1 MRFRDYFKDHIW
13 AIGGYILCV
22 GLAAIIVWL
31 DPQHRVKLATVW
43 YAVLL
48 VTLVASAFF
57 IAHFVRIRQFA
68 ARLQARQNA
77 EDAALD
83 WPLPGGQSGLEQVVS
98 DTYNKILTLHRQQ
111 ITVGRGFIACRKF

>member
-98 DTYNKILTLHRQQ
+98 DTT
-111 ITVGRGFIACRKF
+111 TKF

>member
-43 YAVLL
+43 
-48 VTLVASAFF
+48 
-57 IAHFVRIRQFA
+57 
-68 ARLQARQNA
+68 
-77 EDAALD
+77 
-83 WPLPGGQSGLEQVVS
+83 
-98 DTYNKILTLHRQQ
+98 
-111 ITVGRGFIACRKF
+111 